1 MWKVKKKIKLIILLQ
16 AITFYLKTEC
26 TTYILQNEYSIKTNR
41 PIVKFSYSFLKIHKL
56 VSRFHKFE
64 RWKKIFHIH
73 KKCPWYTKMRFFKD
87 SLSSTY
93 YYYFTTV
100 EETRWERQGQFYR
113 TKNENRFKKVFFFI
127 ELQNYWFSRISL
139 LIIQFNFAA
148 NLFFIIRYFPLHPLA
163 DVSIVQLYINFF
175 SFQQNKIH
183 RK

>member
-1 MWKVKKKIKLIILLQ
+1 MYNL
-16 AITFYLKTEC
+16 YLF
-26 TTYILQNEYSIKTNR
+26 ILQNEYSIKTNG
-41 PIVKFSYSFLKIHKL
+41 PIVKFSYPFLKIHKL

-100 EETRWERQGQFYR
+100 EETRWERQGQFYCTR
-113 TKNENRFKKVFFFI
+113 NENRFKKVFFFI

-148 NLFFIIRYFPLHPLA
+148 IAYTPRIFIHSTQIFIFHNTIFSLASSRRRLNRAIIYKFLF
-163 DVSIVQLYINFF
+163 VST
-175 SFQQNKIH
+175 K
-183 RK
+183 